1 MAISDSPE
9 RRMTLSQIYHYIDA
23 RFPYYRNCD
32 PKRRQGWQNSIR
44 HNLSLNDCFI
54 KKARDGIGPAN
65 DRKGNFW
72 TLSPDSVN
80 MFDNG
85 NFKRRRRMRRT
96 TRCTDAEDKT
106 LNLQPWFLQYMQR
119 QAQQQLLVHPPTMF
133 HLPDNY
139 GPTGNI
145 CWAAPPAQI
154 MEQKAILHSSPPVM
168 PATIHPPATAIIYRN
183 PDELPEAWTN
193 TVIQQQQQEQLLPP
207 MQTLEHPPRITYE
220 KLDEYPS

>member
-1 MAISDSPE
+1 
-9 RRMTLSQIYHYIDA
+9 MTTRALQASFCIFCVTFSKYPILSQAYCSE
-23 RFPYYRNCD
+23 RF
-32 PKRRQGWQNSIR
+32 Q
-44 HNLSLNDCFI
+44 L
-54 KKARDGIGPAN
+54 
-65 DRKGNFW
+65 
-72 TLSPDSVN
+72 
-80 MFDNG
+80 
-85 NFKRRRRMRRT
+85 RRMRRT